1 MSSEDKRWSLFISII
16 MFIIFVS
23 VGIPYLVNVVKLN
36 RIKELGDVK
45 CEPSTINCGQLQCCQ
60 YSRLND
66 DICLSMD
73 YQYEISFKVEYNGQS
88 LLIPGKT
95 FHYCTDVS
103 GYNDQNLG
111 NLCPNQFALLKQQ
124 INTDN
129 LCNLDPKDLS
139 YVYLDTKDM
148 ESTYSFT
155 NIFFISIILSFSSFL
170 IFLFAFFY
178 YRHELKKF
186 QTSSTSNVTSSV

>member
-139 YVYLDTKDM
+139 YVYFDTKDM
-148 ESTYSFT
+148 ESTYSFSG
-155 NIFFISIILSFSSFL
+155 IFFMATIFFLSSSFFFIL
-170 IFLFAFFY
+170 LFFY
-178 YRHELKKF
+178 FTYKLNKPR
-186 QTSSTSNVTSSV
+186 TSSSTLNAVSV